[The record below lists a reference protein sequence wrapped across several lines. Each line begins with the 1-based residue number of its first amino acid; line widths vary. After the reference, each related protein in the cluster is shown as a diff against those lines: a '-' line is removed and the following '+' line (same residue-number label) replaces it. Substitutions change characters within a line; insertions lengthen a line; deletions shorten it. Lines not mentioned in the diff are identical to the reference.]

1 MQSHYRLHLLFCSFN
16 GEHPDSLRT
25 YLQTVEPV
33 SAPSEE
39 HRLVVAR
46 PTLKFGSLSFTGE
59 LFHSRCSFGGAVG
72 HCPRVLLVLIFLSSL
87 SLRLFILSFSLEVKP
102 F

>member
-1 MQSHYRLHLLFCSFN
+1 MQSRYRLHLLFCSFN

-39 HRLVVAR
+39 HRLITPGLR
-46 PTLKFGSLSFTGE
+46 SSLALYPSQE
-59 LFHSRCSFGGAVG
+59 SCSI
-72 HCPRVLLVLIFLSSL
+72 PDVLLVEPSGTAPECC
-87 SLRLFILSFSLEVKP
+87 LF
-102 F
+102 